1 MYDNYMFGTVKTY
14 SRKEHNSPG
23 SLSKVIDQLNADK
36 RRTRLCEGRCK
47 EAKAKGY
54 RKPVLRLMKKK
65 GLSICTKEG
74 RSAVVTAFVRKL
86 DANINKRTERD
97 PKRGTKCAAVISS
110 SRVPEKRIVSNP
122 PTPASA
128 LSRVLPVGVPIDVWT
143 PKCYNEELDAREKAM
158 YIDTGVAFPLD
169 KFCNDQDVAKWAK
182 MPAKQF
188 MEKCA
193 SRFSHFARELAWA
206 LVRARTSA
214 YKTSKSARARDHEL
228 CPKSH
233 ATPIREPTRAQF

>member
-23 SLSKVIDQLNADK
+23 SLSKVLDQSNADK
-36 RRTRLCEGRCK
+36 RRTRLCEGRYK
-47 EAKAKGY
+47 EAKAKGH
-54 RKPVLRLMKKK
+54 RKPVLRLM
-65 GLSICTKEG
+65 KEG

-86 DANINKRTERD
+86 DANINKWAERD

-188 MEKCA
+188 MEKCGNDV
-193 SRFSHFARELAWA
+193 LAQYNLPTPEEITA
-206 LVRARTSA
+206 LGLDKDCDADDDSDN
-214 YKTSKSARARDHEL
+214 KSTDLED
-228 CPKSH
+228 
-233 ATPIREPTRAQF
+233 TDEDDEMEE